1 LDFVFDDI
9 ETVIEFMEYRFHK
22 YEQILTQHKNRQD
35 FEPLPFDGFDC
46 IGDKVRDKAD
56 YTKII
61 EKVIMWYEEDI
72 SWRSFDLE
80 DLMKPIASLENDRT
94 GKPFLE
100 EYIEEQLKHNVKKA
114 LFASMFLSFNES
126 TLHIF
131 KNVLQRSFD
140 SRLTNGAKKIF
151 VNCLNRGALM
161 SLPGEPAPEL
171 LRKQKLLQ
179 NLHEELKP
187 GKLKAF
193 IKERIRLLE
202 EQIKEDLKRDE
213 EFLTPRG

>member
-1 LDFVFDDI
+1 
-9 ETVIEFMEYRFHK
+9 M
-22 YEQILTQHKNRQD
+22 
-35 FEPLPFDGFDC
+35 
-46 IGDKVRDKAD
+46 RDKAD

-61 EKVIMWYEEDI
+61 EKVIIWHEEDMPR
-72 SWRSFDLE
+72 RSFDLE
-80 DLMKPIASLENDRT
+80 YLMKTIASLENDRT

-100 EYIEEQLKHNVKKA
+100 EYIEEQLQNNVKKA
-114 LFASMFLSFNES
+114 LFASRFLSFNES

-140 SRLTNGAKKIF
+140 SGLTNEAKRIF
-151 VNCLNRGALM
+151 VDCLDRGALM

-179 NLHEELKP
+179 NLHKEVKP

-193 IKERIRLLE
+193 IKERVGILE
-202 EQIKEDLKRDE
+202 ERIKEDLKRDE